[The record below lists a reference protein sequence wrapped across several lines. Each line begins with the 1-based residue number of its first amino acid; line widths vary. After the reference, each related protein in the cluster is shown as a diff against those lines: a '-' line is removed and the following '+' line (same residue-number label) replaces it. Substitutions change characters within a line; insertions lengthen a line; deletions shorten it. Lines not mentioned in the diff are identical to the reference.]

1 MNDSASLPHSSS
13 PASVSSVPA
22 DDPRR
27 HGLRRDIKSILNVLV
42 LLGSIV
48 VIVSLSLEVFHG
60 AAESYYRLYM
70 RVQFWVCIVFLV
82 DFFYR
87 FFLSR
92 RKWRFFFG
100 NLIFLLV
107 SIPYLNIVDAFHLS
121 LSAEAYYLIRLM
133 PLVRGGYGLA
143 IMVGWIARNRV
154 TSLLISYVL
163 MIFALSYFA
172 SLGILLARAYDQSYG
187 HILWEGPLVG
197 VHERDDRRVEHRA
210 QNRDG
215 RGTLCRA
222 RCGGHDAFP
231 DFYGLHHGPFP
242 ASQAEKAGQRRAGR
256 MSRGPR
262 NTHAVHTPAPV
273 NGAENGCCR

>member
-1 MNDSASLPHSSS
+1 M
-13 PASVSSVPA
+13 
-22 DDPRR
+22 
-27 HGLRRDIKSILNVLV
+27 LV

-87 FFLSR
+87 FFRSR

-107 SIPYLNIVDAFHLS
+107 WIPYLNIVDAFHLS

-143 IMVGWIARNRV
+143 IMVGWIARNL
-154 TSLLISYVL
+154 SLI
-163 MIFALSYFA
+163 
-172 SLGILLARAYDQSYG
+172 
-187 HILWEGPLVG
+187 HI
-197 VHERDDRRVEHRA
+197 
-210 QNRDG
+210 
-215 RGTLCRA
+215 
-222 RCGGHDAFP
+222 
-231 DFYGLHHGPFP
+231 
-242 ASQAEKAGQRRAGR
+242 
-256 MSRGPR
+256 
-262 NTHAVHTPAPV
+262 
-273 NGAENGCCR
+273 

>member
-1 MNDSASLPHSSS
+1 M
-13 PASVSSVPA
+13 
-22 DDPRR
+22 
-27 HGLRRDIKSILNVLV
+27 LV

-154 TSLLISYVL
+154 TQPADFLRADDFRAEL
-163 MIFALSYFA
+163 FRQP
-172 SLGILLARAYDQSYG
+172 GILLARAYDQSYG

>member
-1 MNDSASLPHSSS
+1 MRNGHFFCSLHRVTQNPAYERFGFASSLFF

-42 LLGSIV
+42 LLGSII

-172 SLGILLARAYDQSYG
+172 SLVFYSLEHTINPMVTSYG
-187 HILWEGPLVG
+187 KALWWAFMNVTTVG
-197 VHERDDRRVEHRA
+197 SNIVPKTATGEVLCVVLAAAGMMLFPIFTAYITARFQPHR
-210 QNRDG
+210 QKKQDG
-215 RGTLCRA
+215 
-222 RCGGHDAFP
+222 DA
-231 DFYGLHHGPFP
+231 P
-242 ASQAEKAGQRRAGR
+242 AA
-256 MSRGPR
+256 
-262 NTHAVHTPAPV
+262 
-273 NGAENGCCR
+273 

>member
-1 MNDSASLPHSSS
+1 MFRRAVRSTARNGIRLCRGGSPFSVGSGCRIGPDRAKSEACDAKRALFCSLHRVTQNPAYERFGFASSLFFPGLRFVR
-13 PASVSSVPA
+13 PGRTTRAGT
-22 DDPRR
+22 
-27 HGLRRDIKSILNVLV
+27 GLRRDIKSILNVLV

-92 RKWRFFFG
+92 RKLEVFFRQPD
-100 NLIFLLV
+100 FLLV

-143 IMVGWIARNRV
+143 IMVGWIARN
-154 TSLLISYVL
+154 
-163 MIFALSYFA
+163 
-172 SLGILLARAYDQSYG
+172 G
-187 HILWEGPLVG
+187 
-197 VHERDDRRVEHRA
+197 
-210 QNRDG
+210 
-215 RGTLCRA
+215 
-222 RCGGHDAFP
+222 
-231 DFYGLHHGPFP
+231 
-242 ASQAEKAGQRRAGR
+242 
-256 MSRGPR
+256 
-262 NTHAVHTPAPV
+262 
-273 NGAENGCCR
+273 